1 MMLYFYL
8 HKVWENK
15 MDVQSKLQKLK
26 KRLGLTAALS
36 IAAMSASSAEQ
47 QDSIKNTAFPAAK
60 ETKVNTFA
68 ENDSSRQNQVKQYCN
83 FIEIGSLEELNSL
96 NRQAA
101 CYNQYADAIIYT
113 QYKMSDADK
122 SERSLIEAVNNQNY
136 SVSTEAHEKLHR
148 LLSPISQK
156 LHDGSCILKVSDR
169 IRVKIMEEI
178 CCLKSEKR
186 LTSITDA
193 IQKFKD
199 LDRITYYSNHYGEIA
214 GERIGSVLIAKTA
227 EEKTPEK
234 IDLGFERSSHY
245 KPLQIN
251 GQEYIGS
258 LYVSRDKKYKTWA
271 LHDLNDQVVT
281 SAEILSQSPLAI
293 GVMTTAEGKDV
304 KMPDG
309 KTVRADYRCE
319 AKNNHGGWAG
329 YAVFKVDNFENR
341 KQGYDFHTAQ
351 QNFDNICGEYANATG
366 LTALEAQT
374 LKEYVSSMD
383 WLNAYDLQDSE
394 IRDIR
399 DNYKDVPLQ
408 TLVNKQKSNYEQL
421 ADAARTRFEK
431 ETLPHLV
438 EVQSPSSLISGAE
451 KSIKTDAFKIKAN
464 GKEKGCR

>member
-1 MMLYFYL
+1 MP
-8 HKVWENK
+8 K
-15 MDVQSKLQKLK
+15 QRK
-26 KRLGLTAALS
+26 K
-36 IAAMSASSAEQ
+36 
-47 QDSIKNTAFPAAK
+47 
-60 ETKVNTFA
+60 
-68 ENDSSRQNQVKQYCN
+68 
-83 FIEIGSLEELNSL
+83 
-96 NRQAA
+96 
-101 CYNQYADAIIYT
+101 
-113 QYKMSDADK
+113 
-122 SERSLIEAVNNQNY
+122 
-136 SVSTEAHEKLHR
+136 
-148 LLSPISQK
+148 
-156 LHDGSCILKVSDR
+156 
-169 IRVKIMEEI
+169 
-178 CCLKSEKR
+178 
-186 LTSITDA
+186 
-193 IQKFKD
+193 
-199 LDRITYYSNHYGEIA
+199 
-214 GERIGSVLIAKTA
+214 
-227 EEKTPEK
+227 KTPEK

-366 LTALEAQT
+366 LTVLEAQT